1 MSAEPFPFRN
11 SRTGKMGRGGTTM
24 KLVLVITLLAA
35 SIACNPGVIQDNCD
49 AQARTSQG
57 LGKAVCKF
65 GNLF

>member
-1 MSAEPFPFRN
+1 
-11 SRTGKMGRGGTTM
+11 M
-24 KLVLVITLLAA
+24 KLVLMITLLAA
-35 SIACNPGVIQDNCD
+35 SIACNPGFIQDNCD